1 MGNIATG
8 LKDEMIIIPLENG
21 TYKIEIPDWQG
32 RLFHNLVEEIKGFIE
47 NKGNPLAN
55 LLFPVAYQN
64 DEAANIEYDSLTH
77 EDLLQSHLSALKTLV
92 EVSET
97 EIDEVPEETLLQIMQ
112 AVNIL
117 RLALGTRLEIRDEDD
132 PSAITENHPD
142 YNLWLIYHLLGE
154 NLSIIVDS
162 ISE

>member
-21 TYKIEIPDWQG
+21 TYKIEIPDWLG
-32 RLFHNLVEEIKGFIE
+32 LLFRNLVEEVKGFIE
-47 NKGNPLAN
+47 NKGSPLAN

-77 EDLLQSHLSALKTLV
+77 EDLLQSHLSALETLV
-92 EVSET
+92 EISEN
-97 EIDEVPEETLLQIMQ
+97 DEVTEETLLQIMQ

-117 RLALGTRLEIRDEDD
+117 RLALGTRLEILDEDD
-132 PSAITENHPD
+132 PSEITENHPD